1 MKNTFR
7 KMPWH
12 ELARQFLGEDFFED
26 MQTAARQDEPAADVY
41 HGENEVIVVVNL
53 PGLENVHALDL
64 KLEGN
69 NLIIQGDYPSPY
81 EGYQT
86 IFSERKKGMFQKVI
100 PLQASVSK
108 RYTHARYRR
117 GFWKSVFRRSQGR
130 PDPCKYDTMR
140 RGKRGD
146 HQ

>member
-1 MKNTFR
+1 LKNTFR

-53 PGLENVHALDL
+53 PGLENVRALDL

-86 IFSERKKGMFQKVI
+86 IFSERKKGMFKKVI

-117 GFWKSVFRRSQGR
+117 GVLEIRFPKKPKQNRSLQI
-130 PDPCKYDTMR
+130 
-140 RGKRGD
+140 
-146 HQ
+146 